1 MNVTFVHHHHSGFAF
16 AANGDLMRA

>member
-16 AANGDLMRA
+16 TANGDLMRA